1 MTEIDHILDQLERS
15 RRGEAWHGPSL
26 EEALANIDAA
36 TAAARP
42 ISNAHTIWELALH
55 MASWQDVVR
64 RRLAGEE
71 VVPTP
76 TLDWPE
82 ADEASEAAW
91 ASALAAL
98 RTSRRRLERD
108 VADLSPAS
116 LHEAPRPGEVTRYA
130 LLHGIIQHDLYHV
143 GQIALL
149 EKAARARA

>member
-1 MTEIDHILDQLERS
+1 MTEIDRILDQLERS

-91 ASALAAL
+91 ASAPRGAPH
-98 RTSRRRLERD
+98 E
-108 VADLSPAS
+108 SPAPGAGRRGPVAGV
-116 LHEAPRPGEVTRYA
+116 AP
-130 LLHGIIQHDLYHV
+130 
-143 GQIALL
+143 
-149 EKAARARA
+149 